1 MTPKELRRE
10 LQKREWREI
19 KTCLKNLVRPPLR
32 MGEEGYLTL
41 RGSKVKIVR
50 IL

>member
-10 LQKREWREI
+10 LQKRKWREI
-19 KTCLKNLVRPPLR
+19 KTCLKNLVRSPLR

-50 IL
+50 VM